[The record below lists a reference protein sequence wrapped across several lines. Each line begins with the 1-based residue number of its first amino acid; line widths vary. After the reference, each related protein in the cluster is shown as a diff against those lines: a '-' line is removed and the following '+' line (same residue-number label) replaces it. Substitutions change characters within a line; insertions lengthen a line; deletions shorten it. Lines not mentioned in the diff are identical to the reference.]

1 MALPA
6 AVWALCVGSLVLPPC
21 SAFFPNFW
29 ARILTLA
36 WSSYTH
42 QDITEEAIL
51 NVTREILMSRPNRWG
66 RTLPEQEPQEPL
78 TAGDLFG
85 SYYGDQE
92 AVSMKAFWQAVSE
105 VVRANA
111 HMDFRSEMQSNPV
124 YHFDSERIQGARDLL
139 RWRWIQTLDSIRARD
154 YQGAREGL
162 GYLLHSLQDFYSH
175 SNWVEM
181 GHTEV
186 NSDLLNSADQLEPVA
201 AEDVQTCRE
210 CWNFSCKNNILE
222 DVNSKK
228 LLTTGYFGTDPKKP
242 PGKCSHGGIL
252 DQSRSLSAR
261 GGINKDSTSPLFSP
275 HHYLHGDAA
284 RLATAATVA
293 LLRDLRDTAGVTDF
307 LRLMNVGRNSALV
320 FVIDT
325 TGSMFEEITAARLRA
340 LSIIQERQGTLDEP
354 TTYVLVP
361 FHDPAVGPL
370 QETEDP
376 DVFMRFLEDLTALG
390 GGDEPEM
397 CLTALQMALIHS
409 PPQSEIYVFTD
420 ASPKDR
426 HLQSA
431 VEGLTVEK
439 RIKVTFLLTEDT
451 SRAGWRR
458 RRRREVLS
466 PDRFSIYRSL
476 SALSGG
482 LTVFTTDRDIQQ
494 VSSIVQDSTLPAKV
508 TLFHVQT
515 GPSSVSPHSFHVDS
529 SVKNVTVHIA
539 GSLKAFVLH
548 SPSGQEQSFLEKN
561 GHLAQMET
569 FEGLTR
575 IRLLPPVSPG
585 QWIIR
590 AETQE
595 NITLN
600 VIGQSSVDFLY
611 HFAVAVNSTHPGLS
625 RVEGSPVAGV
635 PTFLVLTVTGL
646 SASHKVSFSHVTL
659 LSARGESLLGA
670 QLSSSSSSP
679 GEFVSQLPAL
689 PTVPFSVRLTGTDG
703 QGNVLERA
711 SGEMVQATH
720 VQLQVLSLP
729 QLAPGTTSTVWFD
742 IYNRG
747 PARTFVL
754 TAADDRGFLKHKGR
768 ERLSVAQ
775 DGTVRSW
782 VDLDTPG
789 GAQVGSAATLSLSVE
804 SEDKRDANFAVLHL
818 SVVNTDPDL
827 EPPSCSPL
835 QVRGSCPALP
845 SACANA
851 SWSASL
857 LLSDRGRSGLGR
869 VQLGRGRGRLVLR
882 GASGAQEEHLQEG
895 QGPLLLGNS
904 SAWAAVQAAYTSSCC
919 STEAELLLWD
929 RAGNLQ
935 RCSVSTPHLQ
945 VARAFLHAAAWPTV
959 FALSCFGVLLH

>member
-1 MALPA
+1 MARPSPSVLTSTLVSWERPTPPSSPPAGTYYSGFMVGVLGAGWRGAGSHRRASASSWPSCSSAPSPAEEWAPAEPSFIKDLDSSNHITDRRVKRETRRQICLALLVRSGLGRTRKSVTQEITPLGEVACLRTCVDCEQRLRNRSGILRPTISLTKQRRGSWGLSQTPPSVPSGCSLVCLLLSFCLHEVQCFHTPAMALPV
-6 AVWALCVGSLVLPPC
+6 AVWTLCVGSLVLPPC

-51 NVTREILMSRPNRWG
+51 NVTREIFMSQPNRWG
-66 RTLPEQEPQEPL
+66 HILPVQEPQEPL

-92 AVSMKAFWQAVSE
+92 AVSMKAFWQAVGE

-111 HMDFRSEMQSNPV
+111 HMDFRSEMQSNPI
-124 YHFDSERIQGARDLL
+124 YHFDSERIQGARDFL
-139 RWRWIQTLDSIRARD
+139 RWRWIQTLDSITARD

-186 NSDLLNSADQLEPVA
+186 NSDLLNSADQLVA

-210 CWNFSCKNNILE
+210 CWDFSCKNNILE
-222 DVNSKK
+222 DVNSRK

-252 DQSRSLSAR
+252 DQSRSLRAR

-284 RLATAATVA
+284 RLATAATVT

-307 LRLMNVGRNSALV
+307 LRLMNVGQNSALV

-439 RIKVTFLLTEDT
+439 RIKVTFLLT
-451 SRAGWRR
+451 
-458 RRRREVLS
+458 
-466 PDRFSIYRSL
+466 
-476 SALSGG
+476 
-482 LTVFTTDRDIQQ
+482 
-494 VSSIVQDSTLPAKV
+494 
-508 TLFHVQT
+508 
-515 GPSSVSPHSFHVDS
+515 GPYSVSPHSFHVDS
-529 SVKNVTVHIA
+529 SVKNVTLHIA

-548 SPSGQEQSFLEKN
+548 SPSGQEQSLLEKN
-561 GHLAQMET
+561 GHLAQMEM
-569 FEGLTR
+569 FDGLTR

-646 SASHKVSFSHVTL
+646 SANHKVSFSHVTL
-659 LSARGESLLGA
+659 LSASGESLLGA
-670 QLSSSSSSP
+670 QLTSSSSSP

-720 VQLQVLSLP
+720 VQLQVRRP
-729 QLAPGTTSTVWFD
+729 
-742 IYNRG
+742 
-747 PARTFVL
+747 
-754 TAADDRGFLKHKGR
+754 
-768 ERLSVAQ
+768 
-775 DGTVRSW
+775 
-782 VDLDTPG
+782 
-789 GAQVGSAATLSLSVE
+789 
-804 SEDKRDANFAVLHL
+804 
-818 SVVNTDPDL
+818 
-827 EPPSCSPL
+827 
-835 QVRGSCPALP
+835 
-845 SACANA
+845 
-851 SWSASL
+851 
-857 LLSDRGRSGLGR
+857 
-869 VQLGRGRGRLVLR
+869 
-882 GASGAQEEHLQEG
+882 
-895 QGPLLLGNS
+895 
-904 SAWAAVQAAYTSSCC
+904 
-919 STEAELLLWD
+919 
-929 RAGNLQ
+929 
-935 RCSVSTPHLQ
+935 
-945 VARAFLHAAAWPTV
+945 
-959 FALSCFGVLLH
+959 